1 VGGLNYVLVDCGE
14 LFVMITGVTVM
25 PQLHATSWGFQE
37 TVSLLLHCISLII
50 TGKPMTTPAKM
61 S

>member
-37 TVSLLLHCISLII
+37 TLTSVFPTIEKRDELQ
-50 TGKPMTTPAKM
+50 
-61 S
+61 